1 MNPDSFRRWA
11 AEAIG
16 TFCLVF
22 AGTGAIVVNDFSE
35 GAITH
40 LGISAT
46 FGLIVFAMIYTFGPI
61 SGSHLNPAVTL
72 GLWLCKRMK
81 ASDVTPYIIAQC
93 VGALLASM
101 TLRGM
106 FADIAT
112 LGATLPKG
120 GVWRAFGFEVFL
132 TGLLMLVILNTTNP
146 HHPAKDYAGFVI
158 GAVVGLEALFGGPI
172 SGASMNPARSLG
184 PALVSGAIA
193 DLWIYWTAPWLGI
206 LAAVSMHRLLMFST
220 TEDRESQVEHTT
232 IEPEHK

>member
-1 MNPDSFRRWA
+1 
-11 AEAIG
+11 
-16 TFCLVF
+16 
-22 AGTGAIVVNDFSE
+22 
-35 GAITH
+35 
-40 LGISAT
+40 
-46 FGLIVFAMIYTFGPI
+46 MIYTFGPI

-106 FADIAT
+106 FADHAT
-112 LGATLPKG
+112 LGATLPTG
-120 GVWRAFGFEVFL
+120 GIWRAFGFEVFL

-146 HHPAKDYAGFVI
+146 HHPAKDC
-158 GAVVGLEALFGGPI
+158 AVVGLEALFGGPI